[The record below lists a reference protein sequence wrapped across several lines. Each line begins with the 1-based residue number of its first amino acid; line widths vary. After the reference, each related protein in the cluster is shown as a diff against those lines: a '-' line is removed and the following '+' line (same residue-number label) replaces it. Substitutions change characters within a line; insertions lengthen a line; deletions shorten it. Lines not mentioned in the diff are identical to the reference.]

1 MTLSNTS
8 GVYGIFCKA
17 NGKVYIGG
25 TVRLRI
31 RRTHHFYSLRQNIH
45 HCAGI
50 QEVFDQYGEDGLTF
64 KVLELVPDA
73 KILNSVEQKWIDF
86 YLEAGLLLNR
96 CKSAGNP
103 KGGDKKR
110 KKAEPYV
117 DRRAAPFKN
126 KEFWLISEDVEEH
139 KVLGLDDLV
148 LTLKST
154 YPLTLAFINGKK
166 PSLNGFHLL
175 GINDITSNLF
185 TPISE
190 IFFHTFQSP
199 TLEEFNTINVLR
211 LATGMG
217 LGAKTLSTLKNGLC
231 RKNAGWRYLGKTNAL
246 TGEFIPNECL
256 TGEVRKRA

>member
-25 TVRLRI
+25 TTRLRI
-31 RRTHHFYSLRQNIH
+31 RRVHHFYNLRQNIH

-50 QEVFDQYGEDGLTF
+50 QEAFDRHGEDGLAF
-64 KVLELVPDA
+64 EILELVSDTQ
-73 KILNSVEQKWIDF
+73 ILNSVEQKWIDF
-86 YLEAGLLLNR
+86 YLEAGLLLNKY
-96 CKSAGNP
+96 KSAANP
-103 KGGDKKR
+103 KGGSKKE
-110 KKAEPYV
+110 KSESYI
-117 DRRAAPFKN
+117 DRRAAPFKD
-126 KEFWLISEDVEEH
+126 KEFWLISEDAKERKAV
-139 KVLGLDDLV
+139 GLDNLV
-148 LTLKST
+148 LTLRST
-154 YPLTLAFINGKK
+154 YPLTLSFINGKK
-166 PSLNGFHLL
+166 PSLNGFYLL
-175 GINDITSNLF
+175 GINDITSGLF

-190 IFFHTFQSP
+190 TFFHTFQSP
-199 TLEEFNTINVLR
+199 TLEEFSTINVLR

-217 LGAKTLSTLKNGLC
+217 LGSKTLSTLKNGLC